1 VANAILDGTD
11 CVMLSGESA
20 TGKFPA
26 ESVTML
32 AKIAA
37 FTEMHRPDPAMAM
50 HRDIAHVLDNPKAM
64 LVNRALELTP
74 CDAVLAPT
82 HDGSTARAVARWKAP
97 VWVVA
102 AGAEPAAMQG
112 LAFSYG
118 VHPVDLEEEPDDWR
132 SYAQRLLSELGL
144 PCKQVLLV
152 VGPSPRNPE
161 ANQRLELMVF
171 G

>member
-1 VANAILDGTD
+1 
-11 CVMLSGESA
+11 
-20 TGKFPA
+20 
-26 ESVTML
+26 ML

-37 FTEMHRPDPAMAM
+37 FTERHISKTTLAM
-50 HRDIAHVLDNPKAM
+50 HREMGGILHNPKAM
-64 LVNRALELTP
+64 LVERALELTP
-74 CDAVLAPT
+74 CDAVLVPT

-102 AGAEPAAMQG
+102 AGAEPPAMQG

-152 VGPSPRNPE
+152 AGPSPRNPE